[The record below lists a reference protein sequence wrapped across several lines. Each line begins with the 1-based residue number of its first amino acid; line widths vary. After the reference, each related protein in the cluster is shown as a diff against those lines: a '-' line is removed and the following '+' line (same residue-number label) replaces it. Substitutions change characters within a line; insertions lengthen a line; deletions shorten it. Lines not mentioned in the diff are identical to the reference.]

1 MAAKNGK
8 PVGKLTAPKGKT
20 AKTIPDEV
28 SEGDVPEASK
38 KEKPLPFSRTL
49 KSLSDDYKTKEGNHF
64 SLAPLSMLES
74 RQRMLFGNAVLDY
87 MTGGGAPLYAV
98 TSLWGAESAG
108 KTSALFDTADAA
120 LRTCWRCGY
129 PVTYCHCS
137 LPPMLR
143 DVGWLAIEGVPD
155 VSWAEHIGCDT
166 GRIFIS
172 LPESAEH
179 AFDVANDILS
189 RDVCMLALDS
199 ISMVSPEAESSS
211 SAEQQF
217 MALQARAIGRF
228 LRTLRNAL
236 NKRVRAQAP
245 VSVFLVNQMRY
256 KVGQIFGSPET
267 RCGGSAL
274 KHTDDLLIRFS
285 KVALSKSTNPDKLL
299 LPASAHGMPS
309 GARFNVSVNKTKFF
323 TLSREDS
330 FARLT
335 ANNEAF
341 PDTRPGQLLD
351 AAATLKAAL
360 ACSVITKD
368 SKGYKFTFLDKLFE
382 TQSELLSFVFESREN
397 KMLIMKMATEA
408 AYAAS
413 KKGCVAPMAQF
424 GPEKV
429 QAES

>member
-1 MAAKNGK
+1 MAAKTSK
-8 PVGKLTAPKGKT
+8 PVGKLTAPKGK
-20 AKTIPDEV
+20 AKPPTT
-28 SEGDVPEASK
+28 EASLEDSSEAPK
-38 KEKPLPFSRTL
+38 KEKPLPFSKTL
-49 KSLSDDYKTKEGNHF
+49 KSLSDDYNNKEGNHF
-64 SLAPLSMLES
+64 SLAPLNMLEG
-74 RQRMLFGNAVLDY
+74 RQRLLFGNAVLDY
-87 MTGGGAPLYAV
+87 MTGGGAPLYGV

-129 PVTYCHCS
+129 PATYCHCS

-166 GRIFIS
+166 SRIFIS

-179 AFDVANDILS
+179 AFDVANNILTH
-189 RDVCMLALDS
+189 DVCMLALDS
-199 ISMVSPEAESSS
+199 ISMVSPEAESSA

-245 VSVFLVNQMRY
+245 IAVFLVNQMRY

-274 KHTDDLLIRFS
+274 KHTDDLLVRFS
-285 KVALSKSTNPDKLL
+285 KVALSKSNNPDKLL
-299 LPASAHGMPS
+299 VPTSANGMASGV
-309 GARFNVSVNKTKFF
+309 RFNVSVNKTKFF

-330 FARLT
+330 FARLV

-341 PDTRPGQLLD
+341 PDLRPGQLLD
-351 AAATLKAAL
+351 AAAALKAAL
-360 ACSVITKD
+360 ACEVITKD
-368 SKGYKFTFLDKLFE
+368 AKGYKFSFLDRVFE
-382 TQSELLSFVFESREN
+382 NQAELLSFVFEAREN

-413 KKGCVAPMAQF
+413 KRGRVAPAAQF

-429 QAES
+429 KVEE